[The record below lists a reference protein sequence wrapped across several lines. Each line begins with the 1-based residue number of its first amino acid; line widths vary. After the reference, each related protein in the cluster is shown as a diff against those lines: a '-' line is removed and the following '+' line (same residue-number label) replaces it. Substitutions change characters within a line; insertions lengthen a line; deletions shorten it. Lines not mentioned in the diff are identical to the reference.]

1 MSDTQHT
8 KPAPT
13 TEASK
18 KPPDEDVLVVDTA
31 NEDVVLSGAK
41 SEKPKERP
49 RKKGGITSCGSRS
62 VGSPKVT

>member
-8 KPAPT
+8 KPPT

-18 KPPDEDVLVVDTA
+18 TPPPDEDVLFVDTA

-41 SEKPKERP
+41 SERPKERP
-49 RKKGGITSCGSRS
+49 RKKGGITGCGSRS
-62 VGSPKVT
+62 VGSPKAT